1 VFFDDILIFS
11 QTMEEHIEHIILV
24 LQILRDNK
32 LTAKKSKCTFATPQ
46 VEYLGHVIDG
56 TGVSSDPSKIEAIKA
71 WLTPKS
77 VTQLRSFLGLTGYY
91 MRFIQSYGLI
101 CRPLH
106 DLLKKDS
113 FHWTTQYN
121 TPYHLMPSRRKC
133 ALHQY

>member
-1 VFFDDILIFS
+1 
-11 QTMEEHIEHIILV
+11 MEEHIEHIILV

-71 WLTPKS
+71 WPTPKS

-101 CRPLH
+101 CQPLH

-113 FHWTTQYN
+113 FHWTTQHN
-121 TPYHLMPSRRKC
+121 TTHHSI
-133 ALHQY
+133 